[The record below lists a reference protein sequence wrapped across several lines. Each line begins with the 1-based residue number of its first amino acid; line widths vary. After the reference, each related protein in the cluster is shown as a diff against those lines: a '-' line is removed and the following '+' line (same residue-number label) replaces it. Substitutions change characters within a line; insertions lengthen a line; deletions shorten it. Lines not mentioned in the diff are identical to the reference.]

1 MTNFLKGSKAIIA
14 MVHVGALPGTPRY
27 AGSLKA
33 VVERAREEALR
44 YRDAGVDMLAIE
56 NMHDVPYCRGAVG
69 PEITAAMAVIG
80 HEVKQ
85 ATGLRCGIQILAGAN
100 REAMG
105 AAVAAGLD
113 FVRAE
118 GYVFAHVA
126 DEGILEGCAAD
137 LLRYR
142 RQLGADDVLVITDIK
157 KKHSSHAL
165 TADVDIVETAHAAEF
180 FASDGVIV
188 TGTATG
194 HAADLDEVR
203 SVAAVV
209 KLPVLVGSGVTL
221 ENVQDYLQCADAL
234 IVGSYLKEGGSWEGA
249 VSLERTKA
257 FMAKVREGRG
267 R

>member
-1 MTNFLKGSKAIIA
+1 MTNFLQGSKAIIA
-14 MVHVGALPGTPRY
+14 MVHVAALPGTPHY

-33 VVERAREEALR
+33 VVAKAREEALR
-44 YRDAGVDMLAIE
+44 YRDAGVDVLAIE
-56 NMHDVPYCRGAVG
+56 NMHDIPYCRGAVG

-85 ATGLRCGIQILAGAN
+85 ASGLKCGLQILAGAN

-126 DEGILEGCAAD
+126 DEGILEGCAAE

-142 RQLGADDVLVITDIK
+142 RHLGADDILVLTDIK

-165 TADVDIVETAHAAEF
+165 TADVDIVETAKAAAF

-194 HAADLDEVR
+194 RAADVAEVR
-203 SVAAVV
+203 AVAAAVS
-209 KLPVLVGSGVTL
+209 LPVLVGSGVTL
-221 ENVQDYLQCADAL
+221 ENVQDYLPCADAL
-234 IVGSYLKEGGSWEGA
+234 IVGSYLKEGGSWREP

-257 FMAKVREGRG
+257 FMAKVAAAR
-267 R
+267 